1 MTEIGFIGLGIMG
14 RPMAG
19 HLLAAGHR
27 MAVNSRRQSSAG
39 DLISRGATWYDDP
52 ASLARESEI
61 VITMLPDSP
70 DVRVVALAEGGVF
83 DGLAPGSLYID
94 MSTIRPAVAR
104 ELAARGA
111 DRGIGTLDAP
121 VSGGEAGAI
130 NGTLSIMVG
139 GSSEDFERARPM
151 FEVMGKT
158 ISHVGPAGAGQTVKA
173 TNQLLVGGA
182 IELLAEAVLL
192 LERSGVDFSSA
203 VDVLAGGL
211 AGSRVLDAKAAGM
224 RARRF
229 TPGFRIDL
237 HHKDMGIVQDLAR
250 ELSVPLPLGAQ
261 VTQLFLAARAQG
273 LGDLDH
279 SGLLRALEKAAGAG
293 TVP

>member
-1 MTEIGFIGLGIMG
+1 MTNIGFIGLGIMG

-19 HLLAAGHR
+19 HLLAAGHQ
-27 MAVNSRRQSSAG
+27 MAVTSRRRSSAE

-52 ASLARESEI
+52 AGLARDSEI

-70 DVRVVALAEGGVF
+70 DVRAVALAAGGVF
-83 DGLAPGSLYID
+83 DGASSGSLYID
-94 MSTIRPAVAR
+94 MSTIRPDVAR
-104 ELAARGA
+104 EIAARGA

-121 VSGGEAGAI
+121 VSGGEAGAVA
-130 NGTLSIMVG
+130 GTLSIMAG
-139 GSSEDFERARPM
+139 GAGDAFERARPV
-151 FEVMGKT
+151 FELMGKT

-173 TNQLLVGGA
+173 ANQLLVGGA
-182 IELLAEAVLL
+182 MELLAEAVLL
-192 LERSGVDFSSA
+192 LERSGVDMPSA
-203 VDVLAGGL
+203 LGVLAGGL
-211 AGSRVLDAKAAGM
+211 AGSRVLDAKSAGM
-224 RARRF
+224 RARTF

-279 SGLLRALEKAAGAG
+279 SGLLLALEKMAGSG
-293 TVP
+293 SV